1 MVEYVFILGSNWLL
15 SIAELL
21 VYVRNRG
28 HEAVVSDHSRH
39 AVILDFK
46 QKLSLDD
53 VVDMQGSLGGCYKIG
68 RVIQTYNI
76 ILNPRD
82 LAVAFNK
89 DI

>member
-28 HEAVVSDHSRH
+28 YEAIVFDHSRH

-46 QKLSLDD
+46 EKLSLDD
-53 VVDMQGSLGGCYKIG
+53 VMEMQGSLGGCYKIG

-76 ILNPRD
+76 IIPTNAYPT
-82 LAVAFNK
+82 
-89 DI
+89 